1 MNTLLQRL
9 LNLLR
14 RSRHDADLR
23 EEIETHRSLRQE
35 ALERDGL
42 TPDQAAD
49 ASRRA
54 LGNVTLAVED
64 ARDVW
69 AVRVLDNL
77 GQDLRAAVRGLR
89 KSVGFSAVV
98 IGTLALGIGANTALF
113 QLLDA
118 VRLRDLPVHAPA
130 QLRLVRIAGNGPS
143 GNFTARYSDLSSAQ
157 WQQLEARQQ
166 AFSTIAAWSPRQFN
180 LADGG
185 VVRRAEGMFVSGA
198 FFELLGVSAARGR
211 VLAPADDRPGCGS
224 PLAVV
229 SDAFWRRELRKD
241 PGVIGAPL
249 RIDGHVF
256 TIAGITPAS
265 FFGVEVGRSYD
276 IAVPLCAESLMAGSG
291 SQFAVHRDN
300 YWLSAIGRLREG
312 WAVAQ
317 ADAQLRA
324 ISPQI
329 FTTSLP
335 ADASAEDAQRYT
347 AMWLHSVPAAKGLS
361 WLRVEYERSLWLL
374 LISAGLVLLIVC
386 GNLANLLLARGGA
399 RADEITVRLALGASR
414 GRVIRQL
421 LTESVVIASAGA
433 ALGLALAGGV
443 NTGLVSMLVTVN
455 DPVALPVGMDWR
467 AAAFSFAV
475 AMATCA
481 TFGLVPALRTAKTM
495 RPGGRGVVS
504 NPGRSVLARALVV
517 AQVALGFV
525 LVAGALLFGRS
536 LHNLLTVNLGFQPE
550 PVMIASV
557 DTRRL
562 GFNEDRRKELYRVLL
577 DQMRA
582 APGVLGV
589 AQSNIVPMSGWESNT
604 TLIMDDGRSVA
615 TRTSSVSSGYFE
627 ALGVSLLAGRDFDSR
642 DGENAETVAVVNDAF
657 VRKFLSGTDPI
668 GATFRVDNDRT
679 ARIVGLVG
687 NTKYRTLREPF
698 QPTIFFST
706 TQMDSASAY
715 ARFVVRS
722 ARPWAETGEALR
734 ASIASVSP
742 SIDVELVPLATQ
754 IRQSVVRDRLIAAVG
769 GGFGVLAGVLAAL
782 GVYGLLSYS
791 VEVRRQEI
799 GIRMALGADR
809 AGITGLVVHE
819 AKGLVMIGAAA
830 GLVMTLIA
838 GRAATGLLYG
848 LRPGDPLTLVATL
861 VVLSAIGLTSAYV
874 PARRAAAID
883 PCSAIRRG

>member
-1 MNTLLQRL
+1 MKTLVQRL
-9 LNLLR
+9 LHILR
-14 RSRHDADLR
+14 WSHHTADLR

-35 ALERDGL
+35 ALERDGVAS
-42 TPDQAAD
+42 DQAAD

-54 LGNVTLAVED
+54 LGNVALAIED

-69 AVRVLDNL
+69 AIRVLDNL
-77 GQDLRAAVRGLR
+77 RQDVRTAVRGLR
-89 KSVGFSAVV
+89 KRVGFSAVV
-98 IGTLALGIGANTALF
+98 IGTLALGIGANTAMF

-118 VRLRDLPVHAPA
+118 IRLRDLPVQAPA
-130 QLRLVRIAGNGPS
+130 GLRLVRIAGDGPS

-157 WQQLEARQQ
+157 WQQLAARQQ
-166 AFSTIAAWSPRQFN
+166 AFSTLAAWSPRQFN

-185 VVRRAEGMFVSGA
+185 IVRRAEGMFVSGA
-198 FFELLGVSAARGR
+198 FFEMLGVSAARGR
-211 VLAPADDRPGCGS
+211 VLVPADDRPGCGS
-224 PLAVV
+224 PSAVV
-229 SDAFWRRELRKD
+229 SGAFWERELRND
-241 PGVIGAPL
+241 PDVVGTPL

-256 TIAGITPAS
+256 TIAGVTPAS

-276 IAVPLCAESLMAGSG
+276 IAVPLCAEPLLAGSG
-291 SQFAVHRDN
+291 SQLTVHTAN
-300 YWLSAIGRLREG
+300 YWLSAIGRLRRE
-312 WAVAQ
+312 WTVAQ

-324 ISPQI
+324 ISPQV

-347 AMWLHSVPAAKGLS
+347 ALWLHSVPAEKGLS
-361 WLRVEYERSLWLL
+361 WLRVEYERPLWLL
-374 LISAGLVLLIVC
+374 LASAGLVLLIVC
-386 GNLANLLLARGGA
+386 GNLANLLLASGGA

-421 LTESVVIASAGA
+421 MTESVVIAFAGA
-433 ALGLALAGGV
+433 ALGLALAGV
-443 NTGLVSMLVTVN
+443 VKSALVSMLVTLN
-455 DPVALPVGMDWR
+455 DPVALPVGLDWR

-475 AMATCA
+475 AMVTCA
-481 TFGLVPALRTAKTM
+481 AFGLVPALRTAKAM

-517 AQVALGFV
+517 SQVGFGFI

-536 LHNLLTVNLGFQPE
+536 LHNLLTANLGFQPA

-577 DQMRA
+577 DHMRA
-582 APGVLGV
+582 GPGVLGA

-615 TRTSSVSSGYFE
+615 TRTSTVSSGYFQ

-642 DGENAETVAVVNDAF
+642 DGEHAETAAIVNDAF
-657 VRKFLSGTDPI
+657 LRRFMPGVDPI
-668 GATFRVDNDRT
+668 GARLRFDGDRT
-679 ARIVGLVG
+679 VRIVGLVG
-687 NTKYRTLREPF
+687 NTKYRALSEPF
-698 QPTIFFST
+698 QPIVFFST
-706 TQMDSASAY
+706 TQVDSASTY

-722 ARPWAETGEALR
+722 ARPWAEAGDALR

-742 SIDVELVPLATQ
+742 SIDVELVPLAEQ
-754 IRQSVVRDRLIAAVG
+754 IRQSVVRARLIAALG
-769 GGFGVLAGVLAAL
+769 GGFGVLAGLLAAL

-791 VEVRRQEI
+791 VEVRREEI

-809 AGITGLVVHE
+809 AGITALVVHE
-819 AKGLVMIGAAA
+819 ARSLLVIGAAG

-848 LRPGDPLTLVATL
+848 LRPADPLTLVATL
-861 VVLSAIGLTSAYV
+861 VVLFAIGLMAAYV

-883 PCSAIRRG
+883 PVSAIRRA

>member
-1 MNTLLQRL
+1 MKTLFLRL
-9 LNLLR
+9 LHVLR
-14 RSRHDADLR
+14 WSRHVADLR

-35 ALERDGL
+35 ALERDGFASEK
-42 TPDQAAD
+42 AAA

-54 LGNVTLAVED
+54 LGNVALALED

-69 AVRVLDNL
+69 AIRVLDNL
-77 GQDLRAAVRGLR
+77 RQDVRTAVRGLR
-89 KSVGFSAVV
+89 KRAGFSAVV
-98 IGTLALGIGANTALF
+98 IGTLALGIGGNTAMF

-118 VRLRDLPVHAPA
+118 IRLRDLPVYAPSE
-130 QLRLVRIAGNGPS
+130 LRLVRIAGDGPS

-157 WQQLEARQQ
+157 WQQLTARQQ
-166 AFSTIAAWSPRQFN
+166 AFSTLAAWSPRQFN

-198 FFELLGVSAARGR
+198 FFEMLGVSAARGR
-211 VLAPADDRPGCGS
+211 VLVPADDWPGCGS
-224 PLAVV
+224 PSVVV
-229 SDAFWRRELRKD
+229 SGAFWERELRND
-241 PGVIGAPL
+241 PGVVGTPL

-256 TIAGITPAS
+256 TIAGVTPAS

-276 IAVPLCAESLMAGSG
+276 IAVPLCAEPLLAGSG
-291 SQFAVHRDN
+291 SQLAVHTAN
-300 YWLSAIGRLREG
+300 YWLSAIGRLRQG
-312 WAVAQ
+312 WTVAQ

-324 ISPQI
+324 ISPQV
-329 FTTSLP
+329 FTTTLP

-347 AMWLHSVPAAKGLS
+347 ALWLHSVPAAKGLS
-361 WLRVEYERSLWLL
+361 WLRVEYERPLWLL
-374 LISAGLVLLIVC
+374 LASAGLVLLIVC
-386 GNLANLLLARGGA
+386 GNLANLLLASGGA

-421 LTESVVIASAGA
+421 MTESVVMAFAGA
-433 ALGLALAGGV
+433 ALGLALVGV
-443 NTGLVSMLVTVN
+443 VKSALVSMLVTLN
-455 DPVALPVGMDWR
+455 DPVVLPVGLDWR

-481 TFGLVPALRTAKTM
+481 AFGLLPALRTAKAM
-495 RPGGRGVVS
+495 CPGGRGVVS

-517 AQVALGFV
+517 SQVAFGFV

-536 LHNLLTVNLGFQPE
+536 LHNLLTANLGFQPE

-562 GFNEDRRKELYRVLL
+562 GFNENRRKQLYRVLL
-577 DQMRA
+577 DHMRA
-582 APGVLGV
+582 APGVLGA

-604 TLIMDDGRSVA
+604 TLIMDDGRRVA
-615 TRTSSVSSGYFE
+615 TRTSSVSSGYFQ
-627 ALGVSLLAGRDFDSR
+627 ALGMSVLAGRDFDSR
-642 DGENAETVAVVNDAF
+642 DDEDAETAAIVNEAF
-657 VRKFLSGTDPI
+657 RRRFMPGGDPI
-668 GATFRVDNDRT
+668 GARFRFDGDRT
-679 ARIVGLVG
+679 VRIVGLVG
-687 NTKYRTLREPF
+687 NTKYRAVSEAF
-698 QPTIFFST
+698 QPIVFFST
-706 TQMDSASAY
+706 TQVGSASTY

-722 ARPWAETGEALR
+722 ARPRAEAGDALR

-742 SIDVELVPLATQ
+742 SIDVELVPLAEQ
-754 IRQSVVRDRLIAAVG
+754 IRQSVVRARLIAALG
-769 GGFGVLAGVLAAL
+769 GGFGVLAGMLAAL

-791 VEVRRQEI
+791 VEVRREEI

-809 AGITGLVVHE
+809 SGITDLVVRE
-819 AKGLVMIGAAA
+819 ARSLLTIGAAG

-848 LRPGDPLTLVATL
+848 LRPADPVTLVATL
-861 VVLSAIGLTSAYV
+861 VVLWAIGLIAAYV

-883 PCSAIRRG
+883 PVSAIRRA